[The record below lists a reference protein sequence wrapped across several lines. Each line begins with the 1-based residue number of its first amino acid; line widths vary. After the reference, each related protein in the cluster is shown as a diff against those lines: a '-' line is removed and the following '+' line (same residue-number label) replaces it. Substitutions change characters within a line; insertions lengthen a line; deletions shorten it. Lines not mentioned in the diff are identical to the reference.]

1 MCGLKS
7 SRSITD
13 PCGTPHKMLNSSDVK
28 LLRGAEEILLDML
41 RNIEEQLKIS

>member
-1 MCGLKS
+1 
-7 SRSITD
+7 
-13 PCGTPHKMLNSSDVK
+13 MLNSSDVK